1 MTPDEQ
7 KIADAL
13 DAATNA
19 VAARIQALLSQ
30 TPGLSQDFVAAMTK
44 ETDALTALGKTD
56 ASGGVTTTV

>member
-19 VAARIQALLSQ
+19 VADRITKLLAA
-30 TPGLSQDFVAAMTK
+30 TPGLSADFVAAMSK

-56 ASGGVTTTV
+56 SSGGVTTTV

>member
-19 VAARIQALLSQ
+19 VAARITALLAA
-30 TPGLSQDFVAAMTK
+30 TPGLSADFIAAMGK
-44 ETDALTALGKTD
+44 ETDALTALGKTS
-56 ASGGVTTTV
+56 ASGTPVTTV

>member
-19 VAARIQALLSQ
+19 VATRITALLAA
-30 TPGLSQDFVAAMTK
+30 TPGLSTDFIAAMGK
-44 ETDALTALGKTD
+44 ETDALTALGKTS
-56 ASGGVTTTV
+56 ASGTPVTTV